1 MFDMDLSNVRETIDR
16 IDDEIVRLFV
26 QRMDAVSE
34 VAARKHAEGAPVR
47 DRAREREIV
56 NRMTKAAGDVYA
68 PYVRALYAQM
78 FDLSR
83 SYQTSLGQYVS
94 PLTDKINRALLE
106 TTGKHL
112 PDHALVA
119 CQGTEGAYAQ

>member
-1 MFDMDLSNVRETIDR
+1 MDLSNVRETIDR

-68 PYVRALYAQM
+68 PYVRALYAM
-78 FDLSR
+78 VR
-83 SYQTSLGQYVS
+83 
-94 PLTDKINRALLE
+94 NRAPVNKKRSLRQ
-106 TTGKHL
+106 K
-112 PDHALVA
+112 PPRP
-119 CQGTEGAYAQ
+119 